1 MYLHCDVESGDVEAL
16 EHDLGRVLAVLRRV
30 QWRLGQQEVVV
41 LRLGSEV
48 LEDAL
53 LPESLHEVPV
63 LHNAVAN
70 RVLGGIADGVS
81 LVPDV
86 EIWWQ
91 GKIVRRKNMFLCN
104 VQYHLHLHIQMYI
117 HVRHLFSL

>member
-1 MYLHCDVESGDVEAL
+1 MYLHCDIESRDIEAL

-30 QWRLGQQEVVV
+30 QRRLGQQEVVV
-41 LRLGSEV
+41 LWLGSEV

-63 LHNAVAN
+63 LHNAMAN
-70 RVLGGIADGVS
+70 RVLGGIADSVS
-81 LVPDV
+81 LIPNV

-91 GKIVRRKNMFLCN
+91 GQIGRMFLMQCTVSSTFAYTN
-104 VQYHLHLHIQMYI
+104 V
-117 HVRHLFSL
+117 HVYTW